1 MNLFFEESGEFK
13 AGQIMSQAG
22 ESFQVELPTGKR
34 VKVRGKDVLFQFSS
48 QDPEGLITAARQA
61 AEEIDLDFLWEVAGE
76 DEFDYVSLG
85 QEYFGHEPQP
95 EESAALLIRLHSAPM
110 YFYRKGKG
118 RYKGAPEKALKAA
131 LAGIEKRKQQA
142 MVQQQYID
150 QMLQGTLPEA
160 IRVNAIRLLCKPD
173 KNSIE
178 YKALAAACEEQHL
191 SAEKLLVR
199 LGGVPDAKNLHLSRF
214 IYDYFPQGTG
224 FSDVEGGTMA
234 MELPVSDV
242 DAFSIDDITTTEIDD
257 ALSVALLPDG
267 RYRIGVHI
275 AAPALGMAPGDAL
288 DAIARKRLSTVYM
301 PGDKITMLP
310 DSLVDRFTLGAG
322 EYRPALSL
330 YAVIDPSDWSVV
342 ETESRAEKVRVVDN
356 LRHNDLDS
364 LVTAENLASG
374 EGDYPHKEAIQ
385 VLWQC
390 TQAFEKQR
398 MLKREA
404 FGLKPEQ
411 TNRVD
416 FNFYV
421 SEDGI
426 ITIERRQRS
435 APLDKIVAEMMIFAN
450 STWGRLMA
458 DCGVPGIYRSQVS
471 GGWGNRLLVK
481 MVTHAAPH
489 QGLGVDQYAWCTS
502 PLRRYTDLVN
512 QWQILACIQHGKTAP
527 LTAPF
532 RPKDADLFAIV
543 SAFDAAYTAYG
554 EFQGRMERYWC
565 LKWLEQH
572 QVHQADAV
580 VIRDEIVRLV
590 DIPLTIPMPG
600 MQAFARGTQVRLELI
615 AWDEVELT
623 VQARFL
629 EGSAESPV
637 IQEEGSEE
645 DVNGE
650 DPVE

>member
-22 ESFQVELPTGKR
+22 ESFQVELSTGKR
-34 VKVRGKDVLFQFSS
+34 VKVRGKDVLFQFDGREPAELMETAH
-48 QDPEGLITAARQA
+48 QMAEGM
-61 AEEIDLDFLWEVAGE
+61 DLDFLWEVAGE
-76 DEFDYVSLG
+76 GEFDYLSLG
-85 QEYFGHEPQP
+85 QEYFGHEPLP
-95 EESAALLIRLHSAPM
+95 EESAALLVRLHSAPM

-118 RYKGAPEKALKAA
+118 HYRGAPEKALKAA
-131 LAGIEKRKQQA
+131 LAGIEKKRLQA
-142 MVQQQYID
+142 MVQQQYVD
-150 QMLQGTLPEA
+150 QMSQGILPES
-160 IRVNAIRLLCKPD
+160 IRDNAVRLLCRPD

-178 YKALAAACEEQHL
+178 YKALVAACEEQHL
-191 SAEKLLVR
+191 SAEKLLLR
-199 LGGVPDAKNLHLSRF
+199 LGGLPDAKTLHFSRF
-214 IYDYFPQGTG
+214 VYDCFPQGIG
-224 FSDVEGGTMA
+224 FPEMAERKVEL
-234 MELPVSDV
+234 ELPVSEV
-242 DAFSIDDITTTEIDD
+242 KAFSIDDITTTEIDD
-257 ALSVALLPDG
+257 ALSVTALPDG
-267 RYRIGVHI
+267 QYRIGIHI
-275 AAPALGMAPGDAL
+275 AVPALGIAPGDAL

-310 DSLVDRFTLGAG
+310 DSEVDRFTLSAG
-322 EYRPALSL
+322 GYRPALSL
-330 YAVIDPSDWSVV
+330 YATIDPTDWSVV
-342 ETESRAEKVRVVDN
+342 ATESRAERICVEDN

-364 LVTAENLASG
+364 LVTEQNLASG
-374 EGDYPHKEAIQ
+374 EGEYPHKEAVQ
-385 VLWQC
+385 VLWRC
-390 TQAFEKQR
+390 AQAFEKQR
-398 MLKREA
+398 MQKRES
-404 FGLKPEQ
+404 FGLRPEQ
-411 TNRVD
+411 VNRVD

-426 ITIERRQRS
+426 VTIERRQRS
-435 APLDKIVAEMMIFAN
+435 APLDRIVAEMMIFAN
-450 STWGRLMA
+450 STWGKLMA

-471 GGWGNRLLVK
+471 SGWGNRLLVK

-512 QWQILACIQHGKTAP
+512 QWQVLACIKHGKTAP

-580 VIRDEIVRLV
+580 VIRDEVVRLV
-590 DIPLTIPMPG
+590 DIPLVIPMPG

-615 AWDEVELT
+615 DWDEVELT

-629 EGSAESPV
+629 EGSAESPAMEIAGEV
-637 IQEEGSEE
+637 DGEEGAAE
-645 DVNGE
+645 
-650 DPVE
+650 

>member
-13 AGQIMSQAG
+13 VGQIMGQAG
-22 ESFQVELPTGKR
+22 EAFQVELPSGKR

-48 QDPEGLITAARQA
+48 DEPAGLLASARQT
-61 AEEIDLDFLWEVAGE
+61 AESIDLDFLWEVAGE
-76 DEFDYVSLG
+76 DEFDYISLG
-85 QEYFGHEPQP
+85 QEYFGHEPEP

-131 LAGIEKRKQQA
+131 LAGIEKKRQQA
-142 MVQQQYID
+142 VIQQQYVD
-150 QMLQGTLPEA
+150 QMLQGTLPDA
-160 IRVNAIRLLCKPD
+160 IRDNAVRLLCKPD
-173 KNSIE
+173 KNGIE
-178 YKALAAACEEQHL
+178 YKALMAVCEEQHL
-191 SAEKLLVR
+191 SAEKLLLH
-199 LGGVPDAKNLHLSRF
+199 LGGLPDARTLHLSRF
-214 IYDYFPQGTG
+214 IYQYFPQGTG
-224 FSDVEGGTMA
+224 FPDAEGGTVA
-234 MELPVSDV
+234 VDLPVSDI

-257 ALSVALLPDG
+257 ALSVTALPDG

-275 AAPALGMAPGDAL
+275 AAPALGMAPGDSM
-288 DAIARKRLSTVYM
+288 DAIARRRLSTVYM

-342 ETESRAEKVRVVDN
+342 GTESRAEKVRVVDN

-364 LVTAENLASG
+364 LVTAEKLATG
-374 EGDYPHKEAIQ
+374 EGDYPHKEAIHI
-385 VLWQC
+385 LWQC

-398 MLKREA
+398 MLKRES
-404 FGLKPEQ
+404 FGLRPEQ
-411 TNRVD
+411 VNRVD

-421 SEDGI
+421 SEDGTV
-426 ITIERRQRS
+426 TIERRQRS
-435 APLDKIVAEMMIFAN
+435 APLDRIVAEMMIFAN

-471 GGWGNRLLVK
+471 GGWGNRLQVK

-512 QWQILACIQHGKTAP
+512 QWQVLACIQHGKTAP

-554 EFQGRMERYWC
+554 EFQSRMERYWC

-580 VIRDEIVRLV
+580 VIRDEVVRLV
-590 DIPLTIPMPG
+590 EIPLVIPMPG
-600 MQAFARGTQVRLELI
+600 MQVFARGTQVSLELI
-615 AWDEVELT
+615 DWDEVELT

-629 EGSAESPV
+629 EGTAESPAADDSA
-637 IQEEGSEE
+637 GEE
-645 DVNGE
+645 DEGE
-650 DPVE
+650 DPVA